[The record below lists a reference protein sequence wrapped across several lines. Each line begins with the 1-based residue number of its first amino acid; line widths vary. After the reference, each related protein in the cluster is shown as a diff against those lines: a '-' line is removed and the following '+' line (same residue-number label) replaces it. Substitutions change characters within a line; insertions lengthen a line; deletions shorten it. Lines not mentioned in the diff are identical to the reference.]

1 VTDEREGSQGV
12 MRCLR
17 CKSTLERSGKE
28 PYRYICSDCGQHY
41 FLQMQLVPVEAP
53 HRTPLLEQDNAERS
67 SGTE

>member
-1 VTDEREGSQGV
+1 MTDGKEGNLGV

-17 CKSTLERSGKE
+17 CKGRLERSGKE
-28 PYRYICSDCGQHY
+28 PHRHICSDCGQHY

-53 HRTPLLEQDNAERS
+53 SQIPLLEGNSAERR